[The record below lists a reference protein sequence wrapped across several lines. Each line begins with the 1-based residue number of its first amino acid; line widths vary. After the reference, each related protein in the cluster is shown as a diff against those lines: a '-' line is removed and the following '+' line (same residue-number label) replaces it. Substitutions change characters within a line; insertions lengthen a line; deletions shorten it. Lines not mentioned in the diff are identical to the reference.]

1 MKYFL
6 QRVEEELVLSV
17 SKHLGIRAEE
27 LSIEKA
33 NPKFGADLAMP
44 FFSLAGKLG
53 KSPQEIALDAQDS
66 IEHEAIA
73 KTDVISG
80 YLNIWLSP
88 STVAKGLAQDLQDTD
103 NYGETH
109 EGEGKTVVV
118 DYIGLN
124 LSKPFSVGHL
134 RPTVQGAALIN
145 LYKALGYEVIGDS
158 HIGDWGTPFGM
169 WVIGFKK
176 WGNDEA
182 LEKDGAYELG
192 RLYVKFREEAK
203 SNEGL
208 IDEAKAWLKKLEA
221 GYEQAIE
228 YKDKF
233 SKISLEHMN
242 TVLARL
248 KITPDQNLSE
258 SFYITEANKLVD
270 ELVESGV
277 ALRQED
283 GSVIVQLND
292 YGIETP
298 ILLQKSDGSL
308 LYATTDLQTIKHR
321 KETWN
326 PEEIIYSVG
335 GEQQFH
341 FKQVFALA
349 DKLGYSMK
357 LIHAWFGTIDE
368 LDENGKRGKMSSR
381 KNTALLENLLDK
393 AEEVAREKI
402 TDEEVT
408 NEDIKKI
415 ALGAVKFSDFAQSR
429 RTNIL
434 FDWDTMFSLQ
444 GFSGPY
450 VQYAAVRVG
459 SILSKLETEELK
471 FDGNDD
477 YDWKAEA
484 SLINLLAEYPSV
496 VQEAAKEYE
505 PHKIAQ
511 YSFDLA
517 KELNKYYENVSVSRS
532 ERTEREAR
540 VKLLYLLRSN
550 FEHALGLLGIEVP
563 SKM

>member
-6 QRVEEELVLSV
+6 HRFKSQLAELVSE
-17 SKHLGIRAEE
+17 HLGLASDD

-33 NPKFGADLAMP
+33 NPKFGADLAIP
-44 FFSLAGKLG
+44 FFNTAKKLD
-53 KSPQEIALDAQDS
+53 KSAQDIAS
-66 IEHEAIA
+66 DVQRVIKHQAIIKTEA
-73 KTDVISG
+73 VSG

-88 STVAKGLAQDLQDTD
+88 KAVAKAIADDLQTSKK
-103 NYGETH
+103 YGETT
-109 EGEGKTVVV
+109 EGVNKTVVV

-158 HIGDWGTPFGM
+158 HLGDWGTPFGM
-169 WVIGFKK
+169 WVVGFEK
-176 WGNDEA
+176 WGNDKA

-192 RLYVKFREEAK
+192 RLYVKFREEAEGSK
-203 SNEGL
+203 GL

-221 GYEQAIE
+221 GDEQAVE
-228 YKDKF
+228 YKDRF

-248 KITPDQNLSE
+248 KIKPDENLGE
-258 SFYITEANKLVD
+258 SFYITEANKLVN

-283 GSVIVQLND
+283 GSVIVQLDD

-321 KETWN
+321 KETWS

-357 LIHAWFGTIDE
+357 LVHAWFGTIDE

-381 KNTALLENLLDK
+381 KNTVLLENLLDK
-393 AEEVAREKI
+393 AQQVAREKI
-402 TDEEVT
+402 NNQEVSD
-408 NEDIKKI
+408 EDIEKI
-415 ALGAVKFSDFAQSR
+415 ALGAVKFADFAQSR
-429 RTNIL
+429 QTNIL
-434 FDWDTMFSLQ
+434 FDWDRMFNLQ
-444 GFSGPY
+444 GFCGPY

-459 SILSKLETEELK
+459 SILNKLETQEIV
-471 FDGNDD
+471 FDGQDE
-477 YDWKAEA
+477 YGWEEEA
-484 SLINLLAEYPSV
+484 SLLVLLAQYPAI
-496 VQEAAKEYE
+496 VQEAARGYE

-511 YSFDLA
+511 YSFSLA
-517 KELNKYYENVSVSRS
+517 KELNKYYENVSISKS
-532 ERTEREAR
+532 EGASREAR
-540 VKLLYLLRSN
+540 IKLLYLLRSN
-550 FEHALGLLGIEVP
+550 FEHALGLLGVEVP